1 MILLAIT
8 GIVCMAFGLYAGKK
22 RANGLGWCKIV
33 ADCAVDIFT
42 AVSSFFRAIPSRLAK
57 GNPNSEVAPEVVE
70 PEVA

>member
-1 MILLAIT
+1 MLILT

-22 RANGLGWCKIV
+22 RANGLGWCRIV

-42 AVSSFFRAIPSRLAK
+42 SVSSFFRAITSPFAK
-57 GNPNSEVAPEVVE
+57 GKTKESIAPEVVE